1 MGCIPFS
8 HAKNLASIAVL
19 VKTLCRIFIVFLSA
33 PKPPGQPQKL
43 AVRSVERQNGTF
55 RGQLTWEAPVSDL
68 PIQRYKVFWS
78 RRLQA
83 AGSSHVSLL
92 VNHQTVPGVR
102 NIFSVLQRVQPFI
115 IKAYAVSQLMIIW
128 HFQGLTACKEFSVYA
143 VYGYDYRAF
152 HF

>member
-1 MGCIPFS
+1 MGCILFS
-8 HAKNLASIAVL
+8 NAENLASITVL
-19 VKTLCRIFIVFLSA
+19 VKARCRIFIVLFVPA

-43 AVRSVERQNGTF
+43 AVGSVERQNGTF

-102 NIFSVLQRVQPFI
+102 NIFSVLQCTWCGRKVMRLIF
-115 IKAYAVSQLMIIW
+115 
-128 HFQGLTACKEFSVYA
+128 F
-143 VYGYDYRAF
+143 
-152 HF
+152 

>member
-8 HAKNLASIAVL
+8 HAENLTSVAVL
-19 VKTLCRIFIVFLSA
+19 VKTHCRIFIVLFLTA
-33 PKPPGQPQKL
+33 PKAPGQPQKL
-43 AVRSVERQNGTF
+43 AVVSVERQNDTF

-102 NIFSVLQRVQPFI
+102 NVFFVLLCAVIFNRLQLRHAQF
-115 IKAYAVSQLMIIW
+115 
-128 HFQGLTACKEFSVYA
+128 
-143 VYGYDYRAF
+143 RN
-152 HF
+152 